1 MYISIFNDYLSIR
14 ARRLYMP
21 LVVYYVRILDCK
33 PMNSA
38 LRFMSPNH
46 WATIAET
53 WCLFYYKGLNYIIF
67 VYLNGE
73 LGESK
78 NSQFTRF
85 GRGSLARVFLCAKG
99 LFSWLKAL
107 NAES

>member
-1 MYISIFNDYLSIR
+1 MI
-14 ARRLYMP
+14 
-21 LVVYYVRILDCK
+21 
-33 PMNSA
+33 SA

-46 WATIAET
+46 WASIAET
-53 WCLFYYKGLNYIIF
+53 WCLFDYKGLNYIIF

-73 LGESK
+73 HWCVK

-85 GRGSLARVFLCAKG
+85 GRRSLARVFLCAKG
-99 LFSWLKAL
+99 LFSGLKAL